1 MISITS
7 SPIDVSE
14 ILDNIND
21 DDSIGATAIFLG
33 SVRGQTEKKSSVQ
46 AIYYEAYKE
55 MAEKILFEIEEEAFR
70 LWKIRKFAAI
80 HRIGYLN
87 VKEVS
92 VVVAVSSPH
101 RKESIE
107 ACKYGIENIKLRV
120 PIWKKEISQSGSS
133 WIGGF

>member
-7 SPIDVSE
+7 SPIDVCE

-21 DDSIGATAIFLG
+21 DGSIGATAVFLG
-33 SVRGQTEKKSSVQ
+33 SIRGQTEKNSSVQ
-46 AIYYEAYKE
+46 SIYYEAYKE
-55 MAEKILFEIEEEAFR
+55 MAEKILIEIEEEAFR
-70 LWKIRKFAAI
+70 LWKISKFAAI

-92 VVVAVSSPH
+92 VMVAVSSPH
-101 RKESIE
+101 RKESLE

-120 PIWKKEISQSGSS
+120 PIWKKEISQAGSS

>member
-7 SPIDVSE
+7 SPIDVCE

-33 SVRGQTEKKSSVQ
+33 SVRGHTENESPVH

-55 MAEKILFEIEEEAFR
+55 MAEKILIEIEEESFR

-92 VVVAVSSPH
+92 VLVAVSSPH
-101 RKESIE
+101 RKESLE

-133 WIGGF
+133 WIGGI

>member
-7 SPIDVSE
+7 SPIDVCE

-21 DDSIGATAIFLG
+21 DGSIGATAIFLG

-46 AIYYEAYKE
+46 SIYYEAYKE
-55 MAEKILFEIEEEAFR
+55 MAEKVLIEIEEEAFR

-92 VVVAVSSPH
+92 VMVAVSSPH
-101 RKESIE
+101 RKESLE

>member
-33 SVRGQTEKKSSVQ
+33 SVRGQTEKNSPVHG
-46 AIYYEAYKE
+46 IYYEAYKE
-55 MAEKILFEIEEEAFR
+55 MAEKILIEIEEESFR
-70 LWKIRKFAAI
+70 LWRIRKFAAI

-92 VVVAVSSPH
+92 VMVAVSSPH
-101 RKESIE
+101 RKESLE

>member
-7 SPIDVSE
+7 SPIDVCE

-33 SVRGQTEKKSSVQ
+33 SVRGQTEKKSPVH

-55 MAEKILFEIEEEAFR
+55 MAEKILIEIEEESFR

-92 VVVAVSSPH
+92 VMVAVSSPH
-101 RKESIE
+101 RKESLE